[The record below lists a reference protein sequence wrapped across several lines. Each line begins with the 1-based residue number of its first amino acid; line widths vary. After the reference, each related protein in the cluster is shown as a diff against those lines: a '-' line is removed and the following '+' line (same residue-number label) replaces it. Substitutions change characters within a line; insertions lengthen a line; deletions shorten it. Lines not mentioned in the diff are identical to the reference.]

1 LWQAGVPARVQF
13 HHLGTRIVFKGDPG
27 CPTAGQTMWAAH
39 DDKGEAGLA
48 WDWIEVTR
56 GVVAIAD
63 PMSVITNLRLL
74 GDGGEV
80 LTAQEAACFLNAF
93 VRELPWQRQVWEALS
108 EQPN

>member
-1 LWQAGVPARVQF
+1 
-13 HHLGTRIVFKGDPG
+13 
-27 CPTAGQTMWAAH
+27 
-39 DDKGEAGLA
+39 
-48 WDWIEVTR
+48 
-56 GVVAIAD
+56 
-63 PMSVITNLRLL
+63 MSVITNLRLL